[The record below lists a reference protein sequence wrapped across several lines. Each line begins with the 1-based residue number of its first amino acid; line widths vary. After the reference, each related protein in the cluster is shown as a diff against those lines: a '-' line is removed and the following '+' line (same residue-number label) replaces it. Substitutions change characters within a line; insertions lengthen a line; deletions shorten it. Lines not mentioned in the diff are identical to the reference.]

1 MIIVILQARSWTF
14 RTRNVL
20 QDGKWTFLLP
30 PRSSYT
36 KRGVESR
43 WKQVRDGLMRK
54 VVGK

>member
-1 MIIVILQARSWTF
+1 MIIAILQARSWTF

-43 WKQVRDGLMRK
+43 WKQVRDGLMGK